1 MKPCPFCDAEL
12 RDSVIRC
19 TRCGRS
25 LVGEDGPDGR
35 LPEAAAVAPARTSP
49 AAPATWPA
57 PSAPPPRPPAL
68 AGPRPG
74 VAPNRPAALRALPT
88 ERRRSARVDVA
99 LLLAALAGVG
109 AAVLAWQAA
118 HDPWVTL
125 TITDTR
131 DRLDPELVG
140 PLTVVGD
147 ASLIGLVGRVVAGVI
162 GAYGLAWLYFG
173 FDRGSTI
180 PWFLSPA
187 VPLLAAVAGMLAVVL
202 SATVWLV
209 WVDAA
214 VPQARTIGLSTR
226 ELRALLDLQPAP
238 LVEIERLDGLHR
250 YGGSLLAGLAATIT
264 AWWSARK
271 RT

>member
-1 MKPCPFCDAEL
+1 MSLKGGRCEVETREVKPCPFCDAEL

-19 TRCGRS
+19 TRCGRW
-25 LVGEDGPDGR
+25 LMGEDGPDGR
-35 LPEAAAVAPARTSP
+35 VPEAATVAPARTSP

-57 PSAPPPRPPAL
+57 PSAPPPRPPTL
-68 AGPRPG
+68 AGTRPG

-99 LLLAALAGVG
+99 LLLAALAGAG
-109 AAVLAWQAA
+109 AAVLAW
-118 HDPWVTL
+118 
-125 TITDTR
+125 R
-131 DRLDPELVG
+131 
-140 PLTVVGD
+140 
-147 ASLIGLVGRVVAGVI
+147 
-162 GAYGLAWLYFG
+162 YFG

-226 ELRALLDLQPAP
+226 ELRALLALQPAP
-238 LVEIERLDGLHR
+238 LVEIERPDGLHR

-271 RT
+271 PT